1 MGLPC
6 RVRVNY
12 RCYAVAVHRR
22 LCYPHVSPIR
32 LLPIEFKLLLR
43 VAKLT
48 RSSLSLSEITKEVSE
63 YIEVYKGC
71 PST

>member
-1 MGLPC
+1 MLNGAPHLVPLSALHGLMPTLE
-6 RVRVNY
+6 NHMY
-12 RCYAVAVHRR
+12 T
-22 LCYPHVSPIR
+22 SF

-43 VAKLT
+43 VAKLA
-48 RSSLSLSEITKEVSE
+48 RSSLSLSEITKEVSV